1 MTFLT
6 ISLVTYG
13 LIALLNLWVY
23 LILFFR
29 DCSTPNTD
37 RSSWIVLSLA
47 SLFWPVVLPL
57 SYLERRAKM
66 RSRSVDL
73 SVSLQSR
80 WDHIQQQNVC
90 AISFM

>member
-6 ISLVTYG
+6 ISLVIYG

-47 SLFWPVVLPL
+47 SLFWLVVLPL

-66 RSRSVDL
+66 RS
-73 SVSLQSR
+73 LQSR
-80 WDHIQQQNVC
+80 RDQIKQQNVC